1 MRLEQLV
8 DDFDKELKELFYLEN
23 MFFQDEEINI
33 LIEYWTC

>member
-23 MFFQDEEINI
+23 MLFQDEEINI